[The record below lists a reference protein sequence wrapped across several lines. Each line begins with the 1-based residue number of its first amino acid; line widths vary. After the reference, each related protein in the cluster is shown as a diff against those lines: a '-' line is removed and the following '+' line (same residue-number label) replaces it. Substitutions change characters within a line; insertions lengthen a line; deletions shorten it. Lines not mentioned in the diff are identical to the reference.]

1 MNIPGYDSWK
11 LATPPEYDELGPE
24 DAEETE
30 EEYHERLARE
40 QDEAEELAC
49 AEADRKEEEEGA

>member
-1 MNIPGYDSWK
+1 MDIPGYDKWK
-11 LATPPEYDELGPE
+11 LTPPEFDEAGSE
-24 DAEETE
+24 DVEETE

-49 AEADRKEEEEGA
+49 ADQDRKEEEGK